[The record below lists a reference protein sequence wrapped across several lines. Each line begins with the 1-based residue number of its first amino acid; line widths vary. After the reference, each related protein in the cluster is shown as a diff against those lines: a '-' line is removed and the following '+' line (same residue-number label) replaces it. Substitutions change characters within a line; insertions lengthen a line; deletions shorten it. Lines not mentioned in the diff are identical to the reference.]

1 MDQLWILGIQILTR
15 TYIYMTFLYYFI
27 CTLFM
32 SYMKIAFSSTS
43 SIVSIGSYRCY
54 FELVF
59 EHVNRFHSFFNRDKN
74 NVQLNLIV

>member
-1 MDQLWILGIQILTR
+1 
-15 TYIYMTFLYYFI
+15 
-27 CTLFM
+27 M

-43 SIVSIGSYRCY
+43 SIASTGSNRCY

-59 EHVNRFHSFFNRDKN
+59 EHVNRFQSIFNRDKN